1 VTPPAITPFQR
12 HVKLYGD
19 GCGGPACAGARVCL
33 SRGTVP
39 CDVLFV
45 GQAPGESEDAL
56 GQPFVGPAGLLLD
69 EIIDRAFEEFQVP
82 GTEGP
87 GYNSLT
93 WAFTNLVGC
102 IPRDGE
108 GREAEP
114 TDEQVTACA
123 GRLAD
128 FVKVCDPKMIV
139 AVGAIAR
146 EWLRPGYKH
155 SLEFHKPLVACPG
168 APPRGTIKLI
178 DVTHPGAIVRMPVAG
193 QQFAERRCVVVLAN
207 AAGALR

>member
-1 VTPPAITPFQR
+1 VTPPAMTPFQR
-12 HVKLYGD
+12 HVKLYGG

-56 GQPFVGPAGLLLD
+56 GQPFVGPTGLLLE
-69 EIIDRAFEEFQVP
+69 EIIDRAFEDIP
-82 GTEGP
+82 GIA
-87 GYNSLT
+87 

-102 IPRDGE
+102 IPRDEE
-108 GREAEP
+108 GREADP
-114 TDEQVTACA
+114 TDEQVAACA

-128 FVKVCDPKMIV
+128 FVELCDPKMIV

-146 EWLRPGYKH
+146 GWLKPGYKH
-155 SLEFHKPLVACPG
+155 SATFHKPLVVCPG

-193 QQFAERRCVVVLAN
+193 RQFAERRCAVVLAN
-207 AAGALR
+207 AAGGLT